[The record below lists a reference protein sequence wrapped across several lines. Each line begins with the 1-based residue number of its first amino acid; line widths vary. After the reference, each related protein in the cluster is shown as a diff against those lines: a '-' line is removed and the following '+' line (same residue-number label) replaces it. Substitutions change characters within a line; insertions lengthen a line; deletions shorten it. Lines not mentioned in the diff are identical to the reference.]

1 MKKNALILVVAMV
14 CCMVAVR
21 AQAPMRTLPGNYLAT
36 PLTRISIEDSGKYS
50 SPADWGSCG
59 DWYYFC
65 GWDSITQSG
74 LQNNGNFIIGNQM
87 DTDHPIKIVGIAA
100 CAYMQGVGDTTIEFF
115 MPHWSTNAGEQMP
128 GYFFPNVRDTSV
140 VNRITDSMILYKPDG
155 NNLVKL
161 RAAPWRME
169 QPHDN
174 IVLPPELNHDFYPSR
189 YDFIYYDTPGHPH
202 YFDTAPVSA
211 LYEAYFDEPIVVED
225 SFVVAGTAFNNDGS
239 YGMEAPPIWTGRPER
254 MWLWDHRATRYWSI
268 VTSDLLSDCRRYFD
282 TVMCWRK
289 YRNNPWARVC
299 LRRYP
304 EALLNIVKN
313 CRQWRVAIY
322 PIIDLDFD
330 TTIEHEHCQ
339 RVTSVAVVES
349 TDSTATLMWDAVNS
363 VRWEVK
369 YGMVGMDE
377 ENYRVLPSSVPTI
390 TLRGLVAG
398 VQYKVYVRGWCPCD
412 SSWGAWSEPKNFSLR
427 HGGDEQGIAEVC
439 DLDRYTHLMPNPAHG
454 VVSVVSS
461 LRLERVAVYDL
472 SGRCVVEQEAS
483 GISEVVDISSLA
495 PGTYIAALHT
505 SYGIATKKL
514 VVQ

>member
-1 MKKNALILVVAMV
+1 
-14 CCMVAVR
+14 
-21 AQAPMRTLPGNYLAT
+21 
-36 PLTRISIEDSGKYS
+36 
-50 SPADWGSCG
+50 
-59 DWYYFC
+59 
-65 GWDSITQSG
+65 
-74 LQNNGNFIIGNQM
+74 
-87 DTDHPIKIVGIAA
+87 
-100 CAYMQGVGDTTIEFF
+100 
-115 MPHWSTNAGEQMP
+115 
-128 GYFFPNVRDTSV
+128 
-140 VNRITDSMILYKPDG
+140 
-155 NNLVKL
+155 
-161 RAAPWRME
+161 
-169 QPHDN
+169 
-174 IVLPPELNHDFYPSR
+174 
-189 YDFIYYDTPGHPH
+189 
-202 YFDTAPVSA
+202 
-211 LYEAYFDEPIVVED
+211 
-225 SFVVAGTAFNNDGS
+225 
-239 YGMEAPPIWTGRPER
+239 
-254 MWLWDHRATRYWSI
+254 
-268 VTSDLLSDCRRYFD
+268 
-282 TVMCWRK
+282 MCWRK

-304 EALLNIVKN
+304 LLDIVKN

-330 TTIEHEHCQ
+330 TTIEHCQ
-339 RVTSVAVVES
+339 RVTSLAVVES

-412 SSWGAWSEPKNFSLR
+412 SSWGAWSEPKTFSLR

>member
-1 MKKNALILVVAMV
+1 MKKNALLIIVVTF
-14 CCMVAVR
+14 CCMVSVR

-36 PLTRISIEDSGKYS
+36 PLTRISIEDSEKYS
-50 SPADWGSCG
+50 CPADWGSYR

-65 GWDSITQSG
+65 GWDSLTQAG
-74 LQNNGNFIIGNQM
+74 FQNNGNFIIGNQM

-100 CAYMQGVGDTTIEFF
+100 CAYMQGVGDTTIEYF
-115 MPHWSTNAGEQMP
+115 MPHWSTNAGELHP
-128 GYFFPNVRDTSV
+128 GEFFPNVRDTSV
-140 VNRITDSMILYKPDG
+140 VNRVTDSMILYKPVG
-155 NNLVKL
+155 NSLVKL

-174 IVLPPELNHDFYPSR
+174 IVLPPELSPDNVNLNRAHSFY
-189 YDFIYYDTPGHPH
+189 YHTYGHPH

-254 MWLWDHRATRYWSI
+254 MWLWDHRATRYWS
-268 VTSDLLSDCRRYFD
+268 VVTLDTSDFRHYLD
-282 TVMCWRK
+282 TVICWRK
-289 YRNNPWARVC
+289 YRNYPWARIT
-299 LRRYP
+299 LHQYTAGERAMMKSRDH
-304 EALLNIVKN
+304 
-313 CRQWRVAIY
+313 WRFAIY

-339 RVTSVAVVES
+339 RVTSLAVVES

-412 SSWGAWSEPKNFSLR
+412 SSWGAWSEPKTFSLR

>member
-1 MKKNALILVVAMV
+1 MKKNALILVFAMV

-21 AQAPMRTLPGNYLAT
+21 AQAPMRTLPGNYLST
-36 PLTRISIEDSGKYS
+36 PLTRISIEDSEKYS
-50 SPADWGSCG
+50 CPADWGSYG

-65 GWDSITQSG
+65 GGFFDSLTQG
-74 LQNNGNFIIGNQM
+74 GFQNNGNFIIGNQM

-115 MPHWSTNAGEQMP
+115 MPHWSTNAGELHP
-128 GYFFPNVRDTSV
+128 GEFFPNVRDTSV
-140 VNRITDSMILYKPDG
+140 VNRVTDSMILYKPVG
-155 NNLVKL
+155 NSLVKL

-174 IVLPPELNHDFYPSR
+174 IVLPPELSPDNYNHPFY
-189 YDFIYYDTPGHPH
+189 YHTYGHPH

-239 YGMEAPPIWTGRPER
+239 YGMEAPPIWYGRPER

-339 RVTSVAVVES
+339 RVTSLAVVES

-369 YGMVGMDE
+369 YGMLGMDE

-427 HGGDEQGIAEVC
+427 HGGEEQGIAEVC